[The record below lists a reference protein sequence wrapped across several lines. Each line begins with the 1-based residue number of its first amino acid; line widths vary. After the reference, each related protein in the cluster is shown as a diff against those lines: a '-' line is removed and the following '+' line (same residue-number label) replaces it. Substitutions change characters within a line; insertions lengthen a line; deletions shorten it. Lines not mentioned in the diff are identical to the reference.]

1 MKNIIYYLKVTV
13 MDNTKIFVKNT
24 IIHIFL
30 YFVYRE
36 FLLSQGIYIDDNGI
50 KTLFIRKFL
59 LFSICFVSF
68 LEIQYKKNK

>member
-1 MKNIIYYLKVTV
+1 
-13 MDNTKIFVKNT
+13 MDKAKILIKNT

-30 YFVYRE
+30 YFAYRE

-50 KTLFIRKFL
+50 KTLFIRKIL

-68 LEIQYKKNK
+68 LEIQYKNK